1 MEHAPQQEHHQAP
14 HQPPHKAA
22 IKSSAQQAPYVVF
35 VTGTLA
41 SGKSSACAYLQQ
53 LGATYISADAIS
65 HELLGATCAR
75 DDALIAALCRHFGS
89 DILAQDGSINRTQLA
104 TRAFSSTQAQTT
116 LEQLQIPVI
125 QAHIEKKLLAA
136 GARIVPTTS
145 PTPTRTHASFT
156 RCIVVELPLL
166 EKVPALRRYAH
177 EILCIVAPTALRAA
191 RGRIRA
197 SSAFDAHVTAHQSA
211 HQYAQQAAEF
221 TRIHAATTCILNAAS
236 LPLLH
241 KHLLM
246 WYHSRIAV

>member
-14 HQPPHKAA
+14 HPAPRKAA
-22 IKSSAQQAPYVVF
+22 IKSSVQQAPYVVF

-75 DDALIAALCRHFGS
+75 DEALITALCRHFGS
-89 DILAQDGSINRTQLA
+89 DILASDGSINRTQLA
-104 TRAFSSTQAQTT
+104 TRAFSSAQAQTT

-136 GARIVPTTS
+136 GARIVPAA
-145 PTPTRTHASFT
+145 PLTPTRTHASFT

-221 TRIHAATTCILNAAS
+221 TRIHAATTCILNEAS

>member
-1 MEHAPQQEHHQAP
+1 MEDTTQHAPHP
-14 HQPPHKAA
+14 AA
-22 IKSSAQQAPYVVF
+22 NQSTQQAPYVVF

-41 SGKSSACAYLQQ
+41 SGKSTACAYLQQ

-104 TRAFSSTQAQTT
+104 ARAFGSVSAQTT

-136 GARIVPTTS
+136 GAGIVPVAPSTS
-145 PTPTRTHASFT
+145 TCTNACFT

-197 SSAFDAHVTAHQSA
+197 SSAFDAHVAAHQSA
-211 HQYAQQAAEF
+211 HQYVQQAAEF

-236 LPLLH
+236 LSLLH

>member
-1 MEHAPQQEHHQAP
+1 MEHAPQQEHPQAPHQAP
-14 HQPPHKAA
+14 HQAAHQPP
-22 IKSSAQQAPYVVF
+22 QQAPYVVF

-89 DILAQDGSINRTQLA
+89 DILASDGSINRTQLA
-104 TRAFSSTQAQTT
+104 ARAFSSAQAQTT

-136 GARIVPTTS
+136 GARALPCA
-145 PTPTRTHASFT
+145 PLTPTCTNASFT
-156 RCIVVELPLL
+156 RCVVVELPLL

>member
-1 MEHAPQQEHHQAP
+1 MEDTTQHAPHPASNQ
-14 HQPPHKAA
+14 
-22 IKSSAQQAPYVVF
+22 STQQAPYVVF

-41 SGKSSACAYLQQ
+41 SGKSSACAFLQQ

-65 HELLGATCAR
+65 HELLGATKAR

-89 DILAQDGSINRTQLA
+89 DILAHDGSINRTRLA
-104 TRAFSSTQAQTT
+104 ARAFSSVQAQAT

-136 GARIVPTTS
+136 GAGIVSAAPSTS
-145 PTPTRTHASFT
+145 TRTNACFT

-177 EILCIVAPTALRAA
+177 EILCIVAPTALRAD
-191 RGRIRA
+191 RGRARR
-197 SSAFDAHVTAHQSA
+197 SSAFDAHVAAHQSA

>member
-1 MEHAPQQEHHQAP
+1 MEHVPQQEHHQAP
-14 HQPPHKAA
+14 HQAPHKA
-22 IKSSAQQAPYVVF
+22 SHQAPYVVF

-65 HELLGATCAR
+65 HELLGASSAR

-89 DILAQDGSINRTQLA
+89 DILASDGSINRTQLA
-104 TRAFSSTQAQTT
+104 ARAFSSAQAQTT

-136 GARIVPTTS
+136 GAHALLCVPL
-145 PTPTRTHASFT
+145 TPTRTNASFT
-156 RCIVVELPLL
+156 RCVVVELPLL

-211 HQYAQQAAEF
+211 HQYAQQSAEF

>member
-1 MEHAPQQEHHQAP
+1 MEDTTQHAPHP
-14 HQPPHKAA
+14 AA
-22 IKSSAQQAPYVVF
+22 NQSTQQAPYVVF

-104 TRAFSSTQAQTT
+104 THAFSSAQAQTT

-136 GARIVPTTS
+136 GARIVPAAPS
-145 PTPTRTHASFT
+145 TPTRTHASFT

>member
-14 HQPPHKAA
+14 HPAATQP
-22 IKSSAQQAPYVVF
+22 AQQAPYVVF

-89 DILAQDGSINRTQLA
+89 DILAQDGSINRTRLA
-104 TRAFSSTQAQTT
+104 ARAFSSVQAQTT

-136 GARIVPTTS
+136 GAGIVPSAPSTS
-145 PTPTRTHASFT
+145 TRTNACFT

-166 EKVPALRRYAH
+166 EKVPALLRYAH
-177 EILCIVAPTALRAA
+177 EILCIVAPTALRADRGRA
-191 RGRIRA
+191 RG

>member
-1 MEHAPQQEHHQAP
+1 MEDTTQHAPHPASNQ
-14 HQPPHKAA
+14 
-22 IKSSAQQAPYVVF
+22 STQQAPYVVF

-41 SGKSSACAYLQQ
+41 SGKSSACAFLQQ

-89 DILAQDGSINRTQLA
+89 DILAHDGSINRTRLA
-104 TRAFSSTQAQTT
+104 ARAFSSVQAQAT

-136 GARIVPTTS
+136 GAGIVSAAPSTS
-145 PTPTRTHASFT
+145 TRTNACFT

-177 EILCIVAPTALRAA
+177 EILCIVAPTALRAD
-191 RGRIRA
+191 RGRARR
-197 SSAFDAHVTAHQSA
+197 SSAFDAHVAAHQSA